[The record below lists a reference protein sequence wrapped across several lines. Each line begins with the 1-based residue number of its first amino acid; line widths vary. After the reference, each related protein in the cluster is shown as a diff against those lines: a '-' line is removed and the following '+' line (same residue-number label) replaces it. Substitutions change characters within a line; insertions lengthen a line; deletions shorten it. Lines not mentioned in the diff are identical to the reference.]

1 MTVRFYT
8 TSLLAT
14 DAYEAIK
21 LSNNISSNQKNKKQ
35 KTKNTHETIEI
46 ILIMSNRQKDTLH
59 LNS

>member
-8 TSLLAT
+8 TFLLAT

-35 KTKNTHETIEI
+35 KTHTKPLKSYHVK
-46 ILIMSNRQKDTLH
+46 QAKGYVTLE
-59 LNS
+59 